1 MTAKGVPVYSAAVK
15 ALAAF
20 LADKPGAVAF
30 RYSENVT
37 MYKVKDKIFAI
48 MSMKSAYVVLKC
60 DTVSIDMLKA
70 KYKGIGHKTH
80 LDHRRWIAVELNSD
94 VPVKEAKRLASL
106 SYELVSQAA
115 EPKRKAAK
123 KPVRRVRRA
132 A

>member
-1 MTAKGVPVYSAAVK
+1 MTAVPVYSAAVK
-15 ALAAF
+15 TLAAF
-20 LADKPGAVAF
+20 LAGKTGVAPF
-30 RYSENVT
+30 RYSQNVA

-60 DTVSIDMLKA
+60 DPDSIDMLKA

-80 LDHRRWIAVELNSD
+80 LDHRHWIAVELNAD

-106 SYELVSQAA
+106 SYDLVCKAA

>member
-1 MTAKGVPVYSAAVK
+1 MTAKSVPIYSAAVK
-15 ALAAF
+15 TLAAF
-20 LADKPGAVAF
+20 LAGKTGVAPF
-30 RYSENVT
+30 RYSQNVT

-60 DTVSIDMLKA
+60 DPNSIDMLKA

-106 SYELVSQAA
+106 SYDLVCKAA